1 MGKKKKKKKGC
12 LGLLINFALT
22 VICLLITA
30 FIFYFVYVV
39 VTAEGPVDPQAEVDK
54 LLEMAKGLPEKVQ
67 GLIGQ
72 DSGGE
77 ATDAE

>member
-12 LGLLINFALT
+12 LGLFTSFLLT

-30 FIFYFVYVV
+30 FIFYFVYVAI
-39 VTAEGPVDPQAEVDK
+39 TAEGPVDPRAEVDK
-54 LLEMAKGLPEKVQ
+54 LLEMAKGLPEMIQ

-72 DSGGE
+72 DGGGE
-77 ATDAE
+77 ATSAE